1 MSTTPIAIDKA
12 RYWALTTPHAAFY
25 GSLASNLVD
34 VMDPSVQ
41 TAATDGKV
49 IRWSPE
55 FVASLTPEEVRF
67 VLLHETLHCAHNHF
81 DRLPITPEGNEAGD
95 YAINAVLEKVAG
107 ITMPK
112 GGLRDTKYDGLAEEE
127 ILAAL
132 RRKPQPKPQD
142 GQPGQ
147 PGQPDPN
154 GQPDQ
159 PDPNGQPD
167 PGGCGGFGPPAPSAP
182 PAPGKAAP
190 QTMAEKWTQAIVQA
204 DMAARSLGKG
214 NAPAEMQ
221 RIIDAATA
229 AAKLNWKDE
238 TADFLKSSIA
248 TRNDWTRSARRFA
261 GAPVIYPRRRV
272 DSTGLV
278 VFVRDTSGSVDDK
291 LTAQF
296 TALIA
301 QCCGDLNCEALVMDC
316 DTIIHAEYRLA
327 PGEEAPLHAKG
338 GGGTDFRE
346 PFARVA
352 ELVESGENV
361 AGLVYLT
368 DLCGDEPDTV
378 DVSTLWLSTTKSVA
392 RTGHTV
398 HVDL

>member
-1 MSTTPIAIDKA
+1 MSTIPITIDKA

-55 FVASLTPEEVRF
+55 FVAKLTPEEVRF
-67 VLLHETLHCAHNHF
+67 VLLHETLHCAHAHF

-95 YAINAVLEKVAG
+95 YAINAILAKVAG
-107 ITMPK
+107 VSMPK
-112 GGLRDTKYDGLAEEE
+112 GGLLDQRYDNMAEEE
-127 ILAAL
+127 ILAAI
-132 RRKPQPKPQD
+132 RRKQQPKQQPQQP

-154 GQPDQ
+154 GQPD
-159 PDPNGQPD
+159 PGQ
-167 PGGCGGFGPPAPSAP
+167 CGGFGPPAPTAP

-190 QTMAEKWTQAIVQA
+190 QTMAEKWQQAVVQA
-204 DMAARSLGKG
+204 DMASRSLGKG

-221 RIIDAATA
+221 RIIDAAKA
-229 AAKLNWKDE
+229 SAKLNWRDE
-238 TADFLKSSIA
+238 CADFLKSSIA

-278 VFVRDTSGSVDDK
+278 VFVRDTSGSIDDK

-338 GGGTDFRE
+338 GGGTSFLE

-352 ELVESGENV
+352 ELVESGETV

-378 DVSTLWLSTTKSVA
+378 DISTLWLSTTDSVA